1 MTALL
6 LGVLLLVVAIQILRW
21 FARTEI
27 RTVRKAINWGGLG
40 LIALIILFLAA
51 TGRIGAAI
59 AGLMALVA
67 WGGRILGLLHMGR
80 QMSGMFRSFRFG
92 QGSGSSAPGGHGSR
106 QVSEVD
112 AAFVRMTLDHATG
125 AMDGE
130 VKLGRF
136 QGRRLKGLGQGDLLA
151 LLAEAQAD
159 QDSTGLLETYLDR
172 TFPQWRESAG
182 ASSGE
187 RNGRAPPSPSAGM
200 TAEEAYR
207 ILGLKPPAG
216 GNGASDGEIKA
227 AYRRLMGQ
235 LHPDHGGSDYL
246 AAKVNQAKDFL
257 LKKPGNG

>member
-21 FARTEI
+21 FAHSEI
-27 RTVRKAINWGGLG
+27 RTVHKAINWGGLG
-40 LIALIILFLAA
+40 LIALFILFLAA

-92 QGSGSSAPGGHGSR
+92 QSGAYTASGGQGGR

-125 AMDGE
+125 VMDGE
-130 VKLGRF
+130 IKLGRF
-136 QGRRLKGLGQGDLLA
+136 QGRRLTDLAQDDLLA
-151 LLAEAQAD
+151 LLAEADAD
-159 QDSTGLLETYLDR
+159 QDSTGLLQTYLDR
-172 TFPQWRESAG
+172 RFPEWREGAG
-182 ASSGE
+182 AAGGE
-187 RNGRAPPSPSAGM
+187 RSGRAPPPESAGM
-200 TAEEAYR
+200 TAEEAHR
-207 ILGLKPPAG
+207 ILGLKPPAD

-246 AAKVNQAKDFL
+246 AAKVNQAKDLL
-257 LKKPGNG
+257 LKKHGYG